1 MVASKL
7 QLIVGA
13 SLFAVGLSLIF
24 STEPGGIGSSAS
36 VWGGAIAIHGLL
48 ILALGCLDN
57 ITFYRS
63 PLGVSGQKGFDSVL
77 VYASMLQLVPGMFLL
92 AMNILGN
99 FGTITGTLF
108 AIFVVGSDLLLVVG
122 NLDEYLIQKTENKY
136 TEGYGYQDD

>member
-1 MVASKL
+1 
-7 QLIVGA
+7 
-13 SLFAVGLSLIF
+13 
-24 STEPGGIGSSAS
+24 